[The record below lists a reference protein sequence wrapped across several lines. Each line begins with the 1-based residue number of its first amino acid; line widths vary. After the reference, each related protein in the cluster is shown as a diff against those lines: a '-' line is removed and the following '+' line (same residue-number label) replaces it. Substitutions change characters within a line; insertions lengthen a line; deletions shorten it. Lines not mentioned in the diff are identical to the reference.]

1 MTTTLPKPAPETP
14 AHRVTGQGAQTVLA
28 VVGAVC
34 GTLIVGAVG
43 TAPAAKLVGAALGA
57 AIPAL
62 MTHAGPYPLARAVAG
77 IAVTAGFVVTYGGFT
92 LFDYATD
99 RPATFPLPPSVPQPD
114 ATPDPP
120 ITSSGSTSRSAAGLG
135 ITVSPRTLRCSA
147 EDGCDRTVSVRSTG
161 SRDLEIGA
169 VEIDGPAAANFS
181 QDGGCNGATLPRDE
195 GCEIAIGFTAG
206 ADETAEARLVI
217 HQNLPGDPTF
227 VGLVGSGSGATPG
240 VDLEPVVE
248 SCRYRL
254 ALGSIDPELL
264 LTVALAVDDPDASP
278 AEAVAVAAS
287 IDGGDARSTTV
298 PIAGGT
304 GEIVLPVSADQLDR
318 ELTVAVTAD
327 PANDVAE
334 AAEDNNVLNLQVT
347 VPAGLQEG
355 AESDC

>member
-14 AHRVTGQGAQTVLA
+14 AHRVTGQGAQMVLA

-62 MTHAGPYPLARAVAG
+62 MTLAGPYPLARAVAG

-99 RPATFPLPPSVPQPD
+99 RPATFPLPPTVPQPD
-114 ATPDPP
+114 ATPDP
-120 ITSSGSTSRSAAGLG
+120 TSSGSTSHSAAGLG
-135 ITVSPRTLRCSA
+135 ITVSPRTLQCTA

-169 VEIDGPAAANFS
+169 VEIDGPAAASFS

-227 VGLVGSGSGATPG
+227 VRLVGSGSGATPR

-254 ALGSIDPELL
+254 AVGSIDPELL
-264 LTVALAVDDPDASP
+264 LSVALAVDDPDASP

-287 IDGGDARSTTV
+287 IDGGDARSTDV

-304 GEIVLPVSADQLDR
+304 GEIALPVSADQLDR

-334 AAEDNNVLNLQVT
+334 AVEDNNVRSLQVT
-347 VPAGLQEG
+347 VPAGLPEG
-355 AESDC
+355 SESGC